1 MSELVR
7 FANERADAMVCAGL
21 GLEAIADLLG
31 GGSDHSL
38 TADQTNGLHH
48 AIIALGRMV
57 KDAGYDMS
65 SLAAQ
70 HGAEQGKGVLA

>member
-57 KDAGYDMS
+57 KDAGYDMG
-65 SLAAQ
+65 SLAARQ
-70 HGAEQGKGVLA
+70 GDEHGKGVLA